1 MRSVAVALSVGLAL
15 LVVAIITILA
25 RSPLTVAGTNSVPE
39 TVNNELHKG
48 NLSSCQPVGTFPKG
62 TSAIRIAIEPTSA
75 GPTVTAK
82 VLSGTR
88 VLTQG
93 QLIDGWGSASSA
105 TVPVKPLAQ
114 TLKNAV
120 ICTTIGPATLPFK
133 IRGTPAR
140 QSAANANKLQAVV
153 LHMEYMRPGPKSW
166 WSLAPSIAYH
176 MGLGRA
182 ASGTWIVYFTI
193 VLMLAVAIL
202 AARLTLKELP

>member
-15 LVVAIITILA
+15 LVVAIVVILA
-25 RSPLTVAGTNSVPE
+25 RSPLKVVGTNSVAE
-39 TVNNELHKG
+39 TVVNELQKG
-48 NLSSCQPVGTFPKG
+48 NLSSCQPVGAFPKG
-62 TSAIRIAIEPTSA
+62 TSAIRIGIEPTSA

-93 QLIDGWGSASSA
+93 QLIDGWGAASSA

-114 TLKNAV
+114 TVDNAV
-120 ICTTIGPATLPFK
+120 ICTTIGAATLPFR

-140 QSAANANKLQAVV
+140 QPAPGANKLQAVV
-153 LHMEYMRPGPKSW
+153 LRMEYMRPGPKSW

-193 VLMLAVAIL
+193 ALMLAVAAL
-202 AARLTLKELP
+202 AARLVLKELP

>member
-1 MRSVAVALSVGLAL
+1 MRRVAVALSVGLAL
-15 LVVAIITILA
+15 LVVAILAILT
-25 RSPLTVAGTNSVPE
+25 RSPLTVIGTNSVPAAV
-39 TVNNELHKG
+39 TNELQNG
-48 NLSSCQPVGTFPKG
+48 NLSRCQSVGTFPKG

-88 VLTQG
+88 VLTEG
-93 QLIDGWGSASSA
+93 QLVSGWGAASSA

-114 TLKNAV
+114 TLEDAV
-120 ICTTIGPATLPFK
+120 ICTAIGPAVLPFR

-140 QSAANANKLQAVV
+140 RSAAGANKLQDMF
-153 LHMEYMRPGPKSW
+153 LSMEYMRPGPQSW

-182 ASGTWIVYFTI
+182 ASGAWIVYFTI
-193 VLMLAVAIL
+193 ALMLAVVIL
-202 AARLTLKELP
+202 SARLTLKELS